1 MDKLTDD
8 VLQTI
13 LDWVEDRAT
22 LHTLL
27 FVSRR
32 FYACTEPWLY
42 SSVEF
47 IAKPQTALRPRF
59 DKFQRRIASN
69 SYLASKVKKFTIDL
83 ADSKNPPEDFSLHD
97 TLRYLVG
104 LKDFKLKI
112 WINSDISIT
121 ALAKV
126 HCPFLLTKFVWQNP
140 RAGLHALVPFLE
152 SQPFIEHL
160 HLVLTT
166 TTINLSPEAL
176 PRLKELVVPSSM
188 AMDIL
193 PGRKVTHLSL
203 MLMSDNSS
211 FDHTPSLAM
220 EEALAHIEFLGCFAS
235 KTEYLLPG
243 IRLMHKLRWLQI
255 MFPAQSNADMLD
267 LLRVVRDRATNLTYM
282 QLSAFFLGSLKGLT
296 TQILESV
303 PPACL
308 VDIGRQGN
316 VVFDRYYAGKH
327 ISSVSEDVAPTER
340 EWWWSEAKLRHVLTE
355 SKSLSPTSSPKHTR
369 VTESSLKV
377 HKRP

>member
-13 LDWVEDRAT
+13 LDWVEGRAT
-22 LHTLL
+22 LLTLL

-32 FYACTEPWLY
+32 FHACTEPRLY

-83 ADSKNPPEDFSLHD
+83 ADSKKAPEGFSLHD

-112 WINSDISIT
+112 CINSDISIT
-121 ALAKV
+121 ALTKV

-140 RAGLHALVPFLE
+140 RAGLQALVPFLE
-152 SQPFIEHL
+152 NQPFIEHL
-160 HLVLTT
+160 HLVLIP

-188 AMDIL
+188 AMNIL

-203 MLMSDNSS
+203 MLISDNSS

-220 EEALAHIEFLGCFAS
+220 EEALAHIEFLGCFTA
-235 KTEYLLPG
+235 KAELLLPG

-255 MFPAQSNADMLD
+255 MFPAQVRFLFPFSFPNASNW
-267 LLRVVRDRATNLTYM
+267 LLIEQRR
-282 QLSAFFLGSLKGLT
+282 
-296 TQILESV
+296 
-303 PPACL
+303 C
-308 VDIGRQGN
+308 
-316 VVFDRYYAGKH
+316 AG
-327 ISSVSEDVAPTER
+327 
-340 EWWWSEAKLRHVLTE
+340 
-355 SKSLSPTSSPKHTR
+355 PTSSR
-369 VTESSLKV
+369 
-377 HKRP
+377 KRPSHEFDLHAIVRLLYGVSERSDNPDPRVGTSSVPSRYWETEKCRI